1 MPRNVARFEQLMYVA
16 LGIGVLLTAIAF
28 PELSATAGPGFVVA
42 VEGGVVIVIGLLI
55 WLVARQRQNWARWT
69 FLVLYLVG
77 LPFYVPRF
85 PEMVRVNAISAAASA
100 CQLLFQAI
108 AFYLVFTGD
117 ARDWFKPQ
125 VAAGAVSPEARRFG
139 PKRAGKILL
148 WVAVAVMALIVA
160 AVALTYLSILIFGYN
175 R

>member
-1 MPRNVARFEQLMYVA
+1 MYLA
-16 LGIGVLLTAIAF
+16 LGIGVILTAVAF
-28 PELSATAGPGFVVA
+28 PQLAASAGPRFVIA
-42 VEGGVVIVIGLLI
+42 MEGGVVIVIGLLI

-69 FLVLYLVG
+69 FLALYLVG

-85 PEMVRVNAISAAASA
+85 PAMVRENAVTAAASA

-108 AFYLVFTGD
+108 AFYLVFSGD
-117 ARDWFKPQ
+117 ASGWFQPQ
-125 VAAGAVSPEARRFG
+125 AAEGGGAPGARPFG

-148 WVAVAVMALIVA
+148 WIAVAAMALIVA